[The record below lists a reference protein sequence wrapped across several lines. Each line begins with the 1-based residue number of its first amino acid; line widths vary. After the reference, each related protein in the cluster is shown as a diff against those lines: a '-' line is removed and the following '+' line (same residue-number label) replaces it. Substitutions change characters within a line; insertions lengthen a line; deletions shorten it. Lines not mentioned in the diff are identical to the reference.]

1 MGLLYGIYIYN
12 NQPYPLKVN
21 SYIYN
26 EEYSINNTFFSQTIN
41 EIIIN
46 PRITLNI
53 NIKNPSD
60 LNSSMKIIV
69 ENNDSTIKEEYTIII
84 DNTIPKTYF
93 YNIISYK
100 YFDNLKISL
109 DTSFIGTIS
118 IDIIGSNIN
127 K

>member
-1 MGLLYGIYIYN
+1 MN
-12 NQPYPLKVN
+12 
-21 SYIYN
+21 
-26 EEYSINNTFFSQTIN
+26 
-41 EIIIN
+41 
-46 PRITLNI
+46 
-53 NIKNPSD
+53 
-60 LNSSMKIIV
+60 IIV
-69 ENNDSTIKEEYTIII
+69 ENNNSTIKEEYIIII